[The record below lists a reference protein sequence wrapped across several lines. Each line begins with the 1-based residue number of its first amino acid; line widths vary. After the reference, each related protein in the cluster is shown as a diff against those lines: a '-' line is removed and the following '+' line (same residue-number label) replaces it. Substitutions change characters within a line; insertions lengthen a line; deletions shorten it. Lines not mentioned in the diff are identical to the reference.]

1 MSDPLRLISNGQGA
15 RGPGALGPSGPL
27 TGLGAGGAG
36 SSPVGGEFA
45 RALMGKIDEVS
56 QLQSEA
62 AKATEDWT
70 TGDAKVEDV
79 ILATQKADV
88 AFKMLLALRNKVQA
102 AYDEVKQVRI

>member
-1 MSDPLRLISNGQGA
+1 MT
-15 RGPGALGPSGPL
+15 GPGAG
-27 TGLGAGGAG
+27 GLRGGGGGAQG
-36 SSPVGGEFA
+36 DFA
-45 RALMGKIDEVS
+45 KALMGKIDEVS